1 MLDSDKRDEFVRLIE
16 HAQISTIHRALD
28 RAWHL
33 GYRAGAN
40 RNQGESMPADNTVL
54 MEGVRLIFRNLTGKE
69 GQYNRE
75 GDRNFG
81 VILPDDV
88 AEQML
93 ADGWNVKYLQPREDT
108 EEETPTP
115 WLPVKVGYGKGR
127 PPKIML
133 VTDRGRTA
141 LDEST
146 VETLDWAE
154 ITNVDLIVRPY
165 NYEVN
170 GRTGISAYVQSMY
183 VTIEEDAL
191 ERKYAEMDS
200 Q

>member
-1 MLDSDKRDEFVRLIE
+1 
-16 HAQISTIHRALD
+16 
-28 RAWHL
+28 
-33 GYRAGAN
+33 
-40 RNQGESMPADNTVL
+40 MPADPNVVV
-54 MEGVRLIFRNLTGKE
+54 MEGVRLVFRNFTGKE

-81 VILPDDV
+81 VILPEDV
-88 AEQML
+88 AQAML
-93 ADGWNVKYLQPREDT
+93 ADGWNVKYLKPREDEEDET
-108 EEETPTP
+108 EPTP

-127 PPKIML
+127 PPRIMT
-133 VTDRGRTA
+133 VTDRGTTA
-141 LDEST
+141 LDEDT
-146 VETLDWAE
+146 VDTLDWVD

-165 NYEVN
+165 HYEVS

-191 ERKYAEMDS
+191 ERKYAEMNA

>member
-1 MLDSDKRDEFVRLIE
+1 MAAENPVN
-16 HAQISTIHRALD
+16 A
-28 RAWHL
+28 
-33 GYRAGAN
+33 
-40 RNQGESMPADNTVL
+40 TVL
-54 MEGVRLIFRNLTGKE
+54 MEGVRLIFRNFTGKE

-81 VILPDDV
+81 VVLPDDV
-88 AEQML
+88 AEAML
-93 ADGWNVKYLQPREDT
+93 ADGWNVKYLQPREDVA
-108 EEETPTP
+108 EEETQTP

-146 VETLDWAE
+146 VDMLDWAD

-165 NYEVN
+165 NYEVH
-170 GRTGISAYVQSMY
+170 GRSGVSAYVQSMY

>member
-1 MLDSDKRDEFVRLIE
+1 
-16 HAQISTIHRALD
+16 
-28 RAWHL
+28 
-33 GYRAGAN
+33 
-40 RNQGESMPADNTVL
+40 MPAENTVL
-54 MEGVRLIFRNLTGKE
+54 MEGVRLVFRNFTGKE

-81 VILPDDV
+81 VILPNDV
-88 AEQML
+88 AEAML
-93 ADGWNVKYLQPREDT
+93 ADGWNVKYLKPRED
-108 EEETPTP
+108 EDEDEVETP

-141 LDEST
+141 LDEDT
-146 VETLDWAE
+146 VDTLDWAD
-154 ITNVDLIVRPY
+154 IVNVDLIVRPY
-165 NYEVN
+165 NYDVG
-170 GRTGISAYVQSMY
+170 GRQGISAYVQSMY

-191 ERKYAEMDS
+191 ERKYAEMDA

>member
-1 MLDSDKRDEFVRLIE
+1 
-16 HAQISTIHRALD
+16 
-28 RAWHL
+28 
-33 GYRAGAN
+33 
-40 RNQGESMPADNTVL
+40 MPAENTIL
-54 MEGVRLIFRNLTGKE
+54 MEGVRLIFRNFTGKE

-81 VILPDDV
+81 VILPTDV
-88 AEQML
+88 AEAML
-93 ADGWNVKYLQPREDT
+93 ADGWNVKYLRAREDD
-108 EEETPTP
+108 EDEVETP

-141 LDEST
+141 LTEDT
-146 VETLDWAE
+146 VDTLDWAD

-165 NYEVN
+165 NYDVG

-191 ERKYAEMDS
+191 ERKYAEMDA

>member
-1 MLDSDKRDEFVRLIE
+1 
-16 HAQISTIHRALD
+16 
-28 RAWHL
+28 
-33 GYRAGAN
+33 
-40 RNQGESMPADNTVL
+40 MPADNTVL
-54 MEGVRLIFRNLTGKE
+54 MEGVRLVFRNFTGKE

-81 VILPDDV
+81 VILPNDV
-88 AEQML
+88 AEAML
-93 ADGWNVKYLQPREDT
+93 ADGWNVKYLKALEDD
-108 EEETPTP
+108 EDEAEVP

-141 LDEST
+141 LDEDT
-146 VETLDWAE
+146 VDTLDWAD
-154 ITNVDLIVRPY
+154 IINVDLIVRPY
-165 NYEVN
+165 NYDVG

-191 ERKYAEMDS
+191 ERKYAEMDA